1 MVRPPQLGPHLR
13 AQTQT
18 VQQNERRTGNT
29 LARAHSS
36 RRHHSLSRR
45 RLRSSRHL
53 PVQVPTAGT
62 ASDYSTPV
70 PHRCGHCPASSL
82 TACGAVIE
90 PMGAHRCACV
100 RVRAHGKRRRAYSL
114 REAVPAWTRAEYYG
128 VLLPVSPINT
138 FSTCS
143 ASLAP
148 SSGYCRCDSWSRAS
162 TAASSWH
169 HGLFRAG
176 RQWWCD
182 RVAHGT
188 RRHGGGSAESE
199 RAAATKSE

>member
-1 MVRPPQLGPHLR
+1 MILEAAVERCVIPVRPARFGPCGLLRVLTQDTPSTHTGYSQHLIMVRPPQLGPHLR

-18 VQQNERRTGNT
+18 VQQNEGRTGNT
-29 LARAHSS
+29 LASAHSS

-90 PMGAHRCACV
+90 PWEPTGARACACV
-100 RVRAHGKRRRAYSL
+100 RTGS
-114 REAVPAWTRAEYYG
+114 
-128 VLLPVSPINT
+128 
-138 FSTCS
+138 
-143 ASLAP
+143 
-148 SSGYCRCDSWSRAS
+148 
-162 TAASSWH
+162 
-169 HGLFRAG
+169 
-176 RQWWCD
+176 
-182 RVAHGT
+182 
-188 RRHGGGSAESE
+188 GGGPMACVRPSQRGLEQSTPE
-199 RAAATKSE
+199 CCCQ